1 MSPNIIRQW
10 VAATIPALAFSATD
24 EELMQLVSL
33 IAAEERKRC
42 AELVSQSR
50 KPLSHEQ
57 IIKIIQ
63 EQCALT
69 GWKVPPTIQVARA
82 VEHAHGIYEVADA
95 HE

>member
-1 MSPNIIRQW
+1 MSPEIIRQW
-10 VAATIPALAFSATD
+10 VAETIPALAFSATD

-42 AELVSQSR
+42 AELSQSR

-82 VEHAHGIYEVADA
+82 VEQAHGIREGHDGN
-95 HE
+95 